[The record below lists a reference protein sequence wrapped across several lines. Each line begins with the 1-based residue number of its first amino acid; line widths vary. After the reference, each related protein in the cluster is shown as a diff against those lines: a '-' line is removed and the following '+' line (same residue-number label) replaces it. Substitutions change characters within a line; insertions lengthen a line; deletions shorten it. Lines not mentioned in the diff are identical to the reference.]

1 MKFTKGKGYEE
12 TTVCKV
18 RNDDK
23 TILYG
28 VVGTVGDLIK
38 VGIITWCV
46 YDNDLWLFLPESNID
61 DGHFGKTLAEACE
74 VIKEVN

>member
-1 MKFTKGKGYEE
+1 MKFMQNKGYEE
-12 TTVCKV
+12 TTVRKV

-28 VVGTVGDLIK
+28 VVGTVADLIM

-46 YDNDLWLFLPESNID
+46 EDKDLWLFLPESNIQ
-61 DGHFGKTLAEACE
+61 DGHFGKTRAEACE
-74 VIKEVN
+74 VIKEG